1 MTLSGLTNSLSFKSS
16 YRNLIENL
24 RTGSSDEILL
34 DVPRGAKGFL
44 LGAFLNDLRRPVL
57 WLHPTSESA
66 RKGYSEIESFINDT
80 GYSKELYYYPEPDA
94 LPFEKLNNNERVTQ
108 ERLRVMAGLLM
119 IDGRSQDPDEENNP
133 IPQVPPLVVASVDSI
148 ARLTIEPGTFLQ
160 RTLVAGSGQDI
171 SIIKM
176 SDQLL
181 KIGYENV
188 SIVDQPGKFSRR
200 GGLLDVWS
208 PHSELPTRI
217 EFFSDTIESLRYF
230 DPETQLSTRKTV
242 QCKFVPARELIPG
255 DDQSSNAKI
264 PGIKKAMPDSD
275 SDSNVDQLISG
286 KYSADA
292 EFYTSL
298 FHSGTMFDYLG
309 EDSIVVNENRN
320 AIRDTWIRIEA
331 ITKDFKKRLVSENS
345 INQSFPDPI
354 IPYSRF
360 ELITRD
366 LRRSIQF
373 QAFAGTSS
381 IKSGKAVLNIGFEPV
396 SDYQGNIAELGKDLE
411 GLIKSGNTVVLISL
425 QSKRLA
431 SLLKDQGLDLAIE
444 DQLVTL
450 PAPSSLTLHHG
461 NIESGWSLS
470 FFSEQVGERKIIIF
484 TDSEIFGLSKNRSFH
499 FRSQKRAHHV
509 SDKLNKGDL
518 VVHIEHGIGKFDGL
532 IKRNLD
538 ESEREYMVLEYAK
551 GDMLYVPTNQI
562 DRVKRYVGAGDDP
575 NLSYLGGG
583 DWIKSKEKAKEAALE
598 FARELLRLY
607 AAREFQKRSPMEGE
621 SHWEWQLESSFPY
634 EETEDQI
641 RAIQDITN
649 DMESDIP
656 MDRLLCGDV
665 GFGKT
670 EIALRAAFKAVASGF
685 QVAVLVPTTVLA
697 QQHYHSFKDRLSIFP
712 TRIDMLSRLR
722 TESQNAATVEG
733 INNGDVDIVIGTHR
747 MLSKDVNF
755 KKLGLLIIDEEQRFG
770 VRHKEHLKKT
780 RTTVDILTM
789 TATPI
794 PRTLHMALFGIRD
807 MSRIENAPGDRQP
820 VTNFVSEYDETVV
833 RDAIMKEVN
842 RGGQVFYV
850 HNRVINIDAVFEELK
865 NLCPGVSFGIAHG
878 RMMPS
883 EIEKIMESFAAGE
896 LDVLICTTIIQ
907 SGLDIPNANTLIVD
921 EADKLGLTQLYQLR
935 GRVGR
940 SSTKAYAFFL
950 FKKRGVLTITA
961 ENRLRAIM
969 NASELGSGYKLAMKD
984 LQIRGSGDI
993 LGSDQSGHVSA
1004 VGFDLYTRLLNE
1016 AVDEAKGI
1024 IATQKADKR
1033 PLEES
1038 NLKQL
1043 NHISVELPV
1052 DAYIP
1057 ESYISDLAIRLSVY
1071 EELVQSK
1078 GDFHLDIFLKKIEDR
1093 FGPAP
1098 QPVKDL
1104 LLGVLLRNK
1113 INNEPRKFVSVSSSK
1128 WEMSFT
1134 LKEDARFDR
1143 QGLRTQINNLEIG
1156 NRKIYLK
1163 EINTKDFDWRKAL
1176 ITLVDLINSS
1186 N

>member
-1 MTLSGLTNSLSFKSS
+1 
-16 YRNLIENL
+16 
-24 RTGSSDEILL
+24 
-34 DVPRGAKGFL
+34 
-44 LGAFLNDLRRPVL
+44 
-57 WLHPTSESA
+57 
-66 RKGYSEIESFINDT
+66 
-80 GYSKELYYYPEPDA
+80 
-94 LPFEKLNNNERVTQ
+94 
-108 ERLRVMAGLLM
+108 
-119 IDGRSQDPDEENNP
+119 
-133 IPQVPPLVVASVDSI
+133 
-148 ARLTIEPGTFLQ
+148 
-160 RTLVAGSGQDI
+160 
-171 SIIKM
+171 
-176 SDQLL
+176 
-181 KIGYENV
+181 
-188 SIVDQPGKFSRR
+188 
-200 GGLLDVWS
+200 
-208 PHSELPTRI
+208 
-217 EFFSDTIESLRYF
+217 
-230 DPETQLSTRKTV
+230 
-242 QCKFVPARELIPG
+242 LIPG

-621 SHWEWQLESSFPY
+621 SHRGTSSP
-634 EETEDQI
+634 
-641 RAIQDITN
+641 
-649 DMESDIP
+649 
-656 MDRLLCGDV
+656 
-665 GFGKT
+665 
-670 EIALRAAFKAVASGF
+670 IA
-685 QVAVLVPTTVLA
+685 
-697 QQHYHSFKDRLSIFP
+697 
-712 TRIDMLSRLR
+712 
-722 TESQNAATVEG
+722 
-733 INNGDVDIVIGTHR
+733 
-747 MLSKDVNF
+747 
-755 KKLGLLIIDEEQRFG
+755 
-770 VRHKEHLKKT
+770 
-780 RTTVDILTM
+780 
-789 TATPI
+789 
-794 PRTLHMALFGIRD
+794 
-807 MSRIENAPGDRQP
+807 
-820 VTNFVSEYDETVV
+820 
-833 RDAIMKEVN
+833 
-842 RGGQVFYV
+842 
-850 HNRVINIDAVFEELK
+850 
-865 NLCPGVSFGIAHG
+865 
-878 RMMPS
+878 
-883 EIEKIMESFAAGE
+883 
-896 LDVLICTTIIQ
+896 
-907 SGLDIPNANTLIVD
+907 IPNEIHLPLDYVSGTL
-921 EADKLGLTQLYQLR
+921 
-935 GRVGR
+935 
-940 SSTKAYAFFL
+940 
-950 FKKRGVLTITA
+950 
-961 ENRLRAIM
+961 
-969 NASELGSGYKLAMKD
+969 
-984 LQIRGSGDI
+984 
-993 LGSDQSGHVSA
+993 
-1004 VGFDLYTRLLNE
+1004 
-1016 AVDEAKGI
+1016 
-1024 IATQKADKR
+1024 
-1033 PLEES
+1033 
-1038 NLKQL
+1038 
-1043 NHISVELPV
+1043 
-1052 DAYIP
+1052 
-1057 ESYISDLAIRLSVY
+1057 
-1071 EELVQSK
+1071 
-1078 GDFHLDIFLKKIEDR
+1078 
-1093 FGPAP
+1093 
-1098 QPVKDL
+1098 
-1104 LLGVLLRNK
+1104 
-1113 INNEPRKFVSVSSSK
+1113 
-1128 WEMSFT
+1128 
-1134 LKEDARFDR
+1134 
-1143 QGLRTQINNLEIG
+1143 
-1156 NRKIYLK
+1156 
-1163 EINTKDFDWRKAL
+1163 
-1176 ITLVDLINSS
+1176 
-1186 N
+1186 

>member
-1 MTLSGLTNSLSFKSS
+1 MTLTGLTSSLLFKSS
-16 YRNLIENL
+16 YRNLIETL
-24 RTGSSDEILL
+24 RTGSSNEILL

-44 LGAFLNDLRRPVL
+44 LGGFLNDLRRPVL

-66 RKGYSEIESFINDT
+66 RRGYSEIESFIKSS

-94 LPFEKLNNNERVTQ
+94 LPFEKLNNNENVTQ
-108 ERLRVMAGLLM
+108 ERLKVMAGLLM
-119 IDGRSQDPDEENNP
+119 VDGRAQDPDEEDNP

-148 ARLTIEPGTFLQ
+148 ARLIIEPDIFLQ
-160 RTLVAGSGQDI
+160 KTLIASSGQDI

-188 SIVDQPGKFSRR
+188 SIVDKPGKFSRR
-200 GGLLDVWS
+200 RGLLDVWS

-230 DPETQLSTRKTV
+230 DPETQLSIKKTMR
-242 QCKFVPARELIPG
+242 CKFVPARELILDGNQPG
-255 DDQSSNAKI
+255 NITI
-264 PGIKKAMPDSD
+264 PKIKKILPTID
-275 SDSNVDQLISG
+275 SDSNLNQLISG
-286 KYSADA
+286 TYSADA

-309 EDSIVVNENRN
+309 EDSIIVNENTN
-320 AIRDTWIRIEA
+320 DIRDTWIRIEA
-331 ITKDFKKRLVSENS
+331 IAKDYKKRLVSENL
-345 INQSFPDPI
+345 INQTFPDPI
-354 IPYSRF
+354 ISFSRF
-360 ELITRD
+360 ELITGD
-366 LRRSIQF
+366 MRRNVQF
-373 QAFAGTSS
+373 QAFARTPRT
-381 IKSGKAVLNIGFEPV
+381 KSDKTFLNIGFESV
-396 SDYQGNIAELGKDLE
+396 SDYQGNIVELGKDLGE
-411 GLIKSGNTVVLISL
+411 LIKSGNTVVLISL

-431 SLLKDQGLDLAIE
+431 SLLKDQGLDLTIE
-444 DQLVTL
+444 DQLSTL
-450 PAPSSLTLHHG
+450 PAPASLTLYHG
-461 NIESGWSLS
+461 NIESGWALR
-470 FFSEQVGERKIIIF
+470 FVSEQIGERKIIIL
-484 TDSEIFGLSKNRSFH
+484 TDSEIFGLSKNRNFR
-499 FRSQKRAHHV
+499 FRSKKSVHQV
-509 SDKLNKGDL
+509 SDKLNRGDL

-551 GDMLYVPTNQI
+551 GDRLYVPTNQI
-562 DRVKRYVGAGDDP
+562 DRVKRYVGTGNEP
-575 NLSYLGGG
+575 SLSHLGGA

-607 AAREFQKRSPMEGE
+607 AAREFQKRIPMEGE

-641 RAIQDITN
+641 RAIQDINN
-649 DMESDIP
+649 DMESDTP

-697 QQHYHSFKDRLSIFP
+697 QQHYNTFKDRLSIFP

-733 INNGDVDIVIGTHR
+733 INTGDVDIVIGTHR
-747 MLSKDVNF
+747 LLSKDVNF

-770 VRHKEHLKKT
+770 VRHKEQLKKT

-807 MSRIENAPGDRQP
+807 MSRIENGPGDRQP

-833 RDAIMKEVN
+833 RDAIMKEIN

-850 HNRVINIDAVFEELK
+850 HNRVIDMDAIFEELK
-865 NLCPGVSFGIAHG
+865 DLCPGVSFGVAHG
-878 RMMPS
+878 RMLPS
-883 EIEKIMESFAAGE
+883 AIEKVMESFAAGK
-896 LDVLICTTIIQ
+896 LDVLICTTIVQ

-940 SSTKAYAFFL
+940 SSIKAYAFFL

-1004 VGFDLYTRLLNE
+1004 IGFDLYTRLLNE
-1016 AVDEAKGI
+1016 AVDEARGI
-1024 IATQKADKR
+1024 VAPPQADKR
-1033 PLEES
+1033 SLEES
-1038 NLKQL
+1038 SLQQL

-1057 ESYISDLAIRLSVY
+1057 ESYISDLTIRLSVY
-1071 EELVQSK
+1071 EELVENKRNFQ
-1078 GDFHLDIFLKKIEDR
+1078 LEIFLKEIEDR

-1098 QPVKDL
+1098 QTVKDL

-1113 INNEPRKFVSVSSSK
+1113 INNEPKKFVSVSSSK
-1128 WEMSFT
+1128 REMSFT
-1134 LKEDARFDR
+1134 LKEGARFDR
-1143 QGLRTQINNLEIG
+1143 QALRLQINNLEVG

-1163 EINTKDFDWRKAL
+1163 EINNKDFDWRKAL
-1176 ITLVDLINSS
+1176 INLVDLINSS

>member
-1 MTLSGLTNSLSFKSS
+1 M
-16 YRNLIENL
+16 IENL
-24 RTGSSDEILL
+24 RTGSGNEVLL

-44 LGAFLNDLRRPVL
+44 LGGFLNDLRRPVL
-57 WLHPTSESA
+57 WLHSTSESA
-66 RKGYSEIESFINDT
+66 RRGYAELESFIKDS

-108 ERLRVMAGLLM
+108 ERLRVLAGLLM
-119 IDGRSQDPDEENNP
+119 VDGRAQDPDEDNNP
-133 IPQVPPLVVASVDSI
+133 IPQVPPLVVASVDSL
-148 ARLTIEPGTFLQ
+148 ARLTIEPDIFL
-160 RTLVAGSGQDI
+160 RNTLVASSGQDI
-171 SIIKM
+171 SIIKI

-230 DPETQLSTRKTV
+230 DPETQLSTRKTTR
-242 QCKFVPARELIPG
+242 CKFVPARELILEN
-255 DDQSSNAKI
+255 DRSDNTNLSAI
-264 PGIKKAMPDSD
+264 RKAVPMIE
-275 SDSNVDQLISG
+275 SDSNLGQLLAG
-286 KYSADA
+286 TYSSDA

-309 EDSIVVNENRN
+309 EDSIIVNENIN
-320 AIRDTWIRIEA
+320 GIRDTWVRIEA
-331 ITKDFKKRLVSENS
+331 IAQDFKKRLILENL
-345 INQSFPDPI
+345 IDQSFPDPI
-354 IPYSRF
+354 ITFSHF
-360 ELITRD
+360 ELITGD
-366 LRRSIQF
+366 MRRNVQF
-373 QAFAGTSS
+373 QAFASS
-381 IKSGKAVLNIGFEPV
+381 SSPKSDKTFLNIGFEPV
-396 SDYQGNIAELGKDLE
+396 SDYQGNIVELGKDLE
-411 GLIKSGNTVVLISL
+411 KLVKSGNTVVLISL

-431 SLLKDQGLDLAIE
+431 GLLKDQGLDLTIE
-444 DQLVTL
+444 DDLSTL
-450 PAPSSLTLHHG
+450 PAPASLTLCHG
-461 NIESGWSLS
+461 NIESGWSLK
-470 FFSEQVGERKIIIF
+470 FFSEQIGERKIIIF
-484 TDSEIFGLSKNRSFH
+484 TDSEIFGLSKNRSFR
-499 FRSQKRAHHV
+499 FRSRTKTHQV
-509 SDKLNKGDL
+509 TDKLNKGDL

-551 GDMLYVPTNQI
+551 GDVLYVPTNQI
-562 DRVKRYVGAGDDP
+562 DRVKRYVGTGGEP
-575 NLSYLGGG
+575 QLSHLGGV

-607 AAREFQKRSPMEGE
+607 AAREYQKRIPMEGE
-621 SHWEWQLESSFPY
+621 SQWEWQLESSFPY

-641 RAIQDITN
+641 RAIQDINN
-649 DMESDIP
+649 DMESDTP

-697 QQHYHSFKDRLSIFP
+697 QQHYNSFKDRLSIFP

-722 TESQNAATVEG
+722 TESQNSATVQG
-733 INNGDVDIVIGTHR
+733 INAGDVDIVIGTHR
-747 MLSKDVNF
+747 LLSKDVNF

-820 VTNFVSEYDETVV
+820 VTNFVSEYDEIVV

-850 HNRVINIDAVFEELK
+850 HNRVIDIDAIFEEL
-865 NLCPGVSFGIAHG
+865 NDLCPGVSFGIAHG
-878 RMMPS
+878 RMLPS
-883 EIEKIMESFAAGE
+883 EIEKVMESFAAGK
-896 LDVLICTTIIQ
+896 LDVLICTTIVQ

-1016 AVDEAKGI
+1016 AVEEAKGMV
-1024 IATQKADKR
+1024 APEKAKEHS
-1033 PLEES
+1033 LEQP

-1043 NHISVELPV
+1043 NNISVELPV

-1057 ESYISDLAIRLSVY
+1057 ESYVPDLTTRLSVY
-1071 EELVQSK
+1071 EELVENQS
-1078 GDFHLDIFLKKIEDR
+1078 DFEFDIFLNKIEDR

-1098 QPVKDL
+1098 QTVKDL

-1113 INNEPRKFVSVSSSK
+1113 INSEPKKFISVSSSK

-1134 LKEDARFDR
+1134 LKEGAQFDR
-1143 QGLRTQINNLEIG
+1143 QALRSQINNLEIG

-1163 EINTKDFDWRKAL
+1163 EINNKAFDWRKAL
-1176 ITLVDLINSS
+1176 IDLVDLINLG